1 MRRMGQ
7 EVTAV
12 DRDYDEHFFD
22 AGDGLRLFFR
32 RWFVP
37 GAKGLAAIVHGFAE
51 HSGRYKHV
59 VDFLCEA
66 GWSVATFDCRGHGQ
80 SGGRRAHVDHFQD
93 YLDDTRAFLQ
103 EVKKA
108 GFQGLPVLLGH
119 SQGGLIAARFVPM
132 LPDSVAGLVLSSPFI
147 GLAMKVPAFKALA
160 GKAVSKIFPTLAM
173 KTGLDPA
180 VLSHDRD
187 VVEKYAAD
195 PLVSN
200 IATARWFTEI
210 QQAHQ
215 DALRQAG
222 GIRCPLLML
231 LAGDDRVTS
240 TPASRNLFEAAGS
253 ADKILKEYPDYYHEV
268 FNEVGRDRVLA
279 DLRSWLESHRQ

>member
-1 MRRMGQ
+1 MRP
-7 EVTAV
+7 EVAAV

-37 GAKGLAAIVHGFAE
+37 GAEGLVAIVHGFAE
-51 HSGRYKHV
+51 HSGRYGHV
-59 VDFLCEA
+59 VDFLCSA

-80 SGGRRAHVDHFQD
+80 SGGRRAHIDHFQE
-93 YLDDTRAFLQ
+93 YLDDTRSFLD
-103 EVKKA
+103 EVKRA
-108 GFQGLPVLLGH
+108 GFSSLPVMLGH
-119 SQGGLIAARFVPM
+119 SQGGLIAARFVQM
-132 LPDSVAGLVLSSPFI
+132 LPDSVSGLVLSSPFI
-147 GLAMKVPAFKALA
+147 GLAMKVPAAKALA

-180 VLSHDRD
+180 GLSHDRD

-200 IATARWFTEI
+200 IATARWFTEV
-210 QQAHQ
+210 QQAQ
-215 DALRQAG
+215 EIALRQAG

-240 TPASRNLFEAAGS
+240 TLASRKLFAGIGS
-253 ADKILKEYPDYYHEV
+253 EDKTLKEYPDYYHEV
-268 FNEVGRDRVLA
+268 LNEVGRDKVLA
-279 DLRSWLESHRQ
+279 DLRAWLESHRQ